1 MAPPSGKGDAKLLL
15 EIIGVLVQQF
25 CRASDIEQKTGA
37 ALPEIAKPVVDRK
50 RVSPG
55 RVQPITRV
63 VHQAGIWKQVEDAVI
78 GRPIQDEFVEWPA
91 GVADRPYGTLRI
103 SACTVSFKTPLSA
116 LLKP

>member
-50 RVSPG
+50 RIGAG
-55 RVQPITRV
+55 RVEPVGRL
-63 VHQAGIWKQVEDAVI
+63 VHQAGMRKEVGHAVV